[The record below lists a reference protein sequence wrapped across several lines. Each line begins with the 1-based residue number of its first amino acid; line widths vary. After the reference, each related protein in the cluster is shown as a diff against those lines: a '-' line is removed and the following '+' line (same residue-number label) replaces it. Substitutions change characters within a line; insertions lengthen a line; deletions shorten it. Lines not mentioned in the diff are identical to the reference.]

1 VKPALRVAAIV
12 LLVALIAPLLA
23 SACPLCKEASSD
35 ADKPGGNSMWR
46 GMYWSIL
53 FMVAAPFV
61 MVGTMIVM
69 IRRARRQGV
78 APGERGAGLAA
89 AGERGA
95 RLAAASSRF
104 QVPGSKLGNPASEL
118 ET

>member
-1 VKPALRVAAIV
+1 VKPALRVAALV
-12 LLVALIAPLLA
+12 LLVALVAPLLA

-35 ADKPGGNSMWR
+35 ADKPGATSVWR

-53 FMVAAPFV
+53 FMVAAPFA

-69 IRRARRQGV
+69 IRRARRHGV
-78 APGERGAGLAA
+78 AAEDHAERV
-89 AGERGA
+89 
-95 RLAAASSRF
+95 AASSAFR
-104 QVPGSKLGNPASEL
+104 VPSSKLGNPASEL